1 MTLTHCR
8 MAIGSG
14 TPVAHLA
21 PNLAGPGDPQSQAE
35 MPNVIT
41 AFVGEGVPQ
50 EAVDD
55 FAERLNKELGRRSG

>member
-14 TPVAHLA
+14 TPAAHLA
-21 PNLAGPGDPQSQAE
+21 PNLAGPGEPQSQAE

-41 AFVGEGVPQ
+41 AFVVEYLRVNE
-50 EAVDD
+50 EAC
-55 FAERLNKELGRRSG
+55 